1 MEELYLRIAER
12 LRSEVPELD
21 HIDEDTGQL
30 YPEQYDDRYSY
41 PVLFPCCLIDASVVD
56 FREEKQPY
64 AQRGTATVTLKVA
77 FKCDEDSHYSS
88 SENGNDFSQLRKR
101 MEINRKVVH
110 ALHGYQFDD
119 CDMSPMFRTQSRS
132 YSLPGQVRV
141 YETTITLRVTD
152 RLDFG
157 K

>member
-41 PVLFPCCLIDASVVD
+41 PVLFPCCLIDAATVD
-56 FREEKQPY
+56 FGGEKQPY

-77 FKCDEDSHYSS
+77 FKCDEDSHYTSA
-88 SENGNDFSQLRKR
+88 ENGNDFSQLKKR

-110 ALHGYQFDD
+110 ALHGYQFDGS
-119 CDMSPMFRTQSRS
+119 DMSPMFRTQARS

-141 YETTITLRVTD
+141 YETTITLRLTD
-152 RLDFG
+152 RLDVG
-157 K
+157 E